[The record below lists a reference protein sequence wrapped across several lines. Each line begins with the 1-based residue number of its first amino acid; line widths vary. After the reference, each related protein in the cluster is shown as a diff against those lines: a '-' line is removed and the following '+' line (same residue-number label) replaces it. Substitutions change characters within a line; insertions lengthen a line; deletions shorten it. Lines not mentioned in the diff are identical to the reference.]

1 MQGMK
6 DACFWDDKNYKAG
19 APLQGEESAAF
30 LIIGGGVAGLFAAYF
45 LLKHGVKDIVILER
59 NEIGSGS
66 TGHSAGMLVS
76 DLETGPWS
84 QVYGH
89 HGRANA
95 SLYYRAQKDA
105 LDEAALII
113 EEAKID
119 CDFSWRD
126 FLIVAGDAE
135 GEKRIVTEFGAHQ
148 KLGSTFGTLLTG
160 DDMQDEINSPLFTM
174 GERVD
179 KGISVNPMQFARGVG
194 AHLRTRGVRIY
205 ENTTLLNVAGEVA
218 HTTHGDVAF
227 KKIIFAQGTA
237 EKHANL
243 RNFATTLGITAPL
256 SEEKLESLRLMD
268 KDMFID
274 TEKPSYHYAKV
285 TGDNRLMVG
294 YGDDVVEVQSGSTRL
309 FEPHVIQIENFISR
323 FAGPEVELEY
333 AWTGVFSLSK
343 QVLPH
348 IDIKEGK
355 AIMAGMGTQTAC
367 IAVADHTVAMMVK
380 GEHHLEPLFN
390 QTLKEE

>member
-1 MQGMK
+1 MK
-6 DACFWDDKNYKAG
+6 DECFWDDKNYKPG
-19 APLQGEESAAF
+19 APLHGEESTDF
-30 LIIGGGVAGLFAAYF
+30 LIVGAGVAGLFAAYF
-45 LLKHGVKDIVILER
+45 LLKHGVKNVVVVER

-84 QVYGH
+84 QVYGV

-105 LDEAALII
+105 LDEVALII
-113 EEAKID
+113 EEAKIE

-126 FLIVAGDAE
+126 FLIVAGEAE
-135 GEKRIVTEFGAHQ
+135 GEKRIITEFGAHQ
-148 KLGSTFGTLLTG
+148 KLGSTFGTLLEG
-160 DDMQDEINSPLFTM
+160 EDLKDELNSPLFTM

-179 KGISVNPMQFARGVG
+179 KGISVNPMQFIRGVG
-194 AHLRTRGVRIY
+194 AYLRARGVRIY
-205 ENTTLLNVAGEVA
+205 EGTNLLNVSGEVA
-218 HTTHGDVAF
+218 HTTHGDVTF

-243 RNFATTLGITAPL
+243 RNFATTLGITIPL
-256 SEEKLESLRLMD
+256 PEAKLEELRLMD
-268 KDMFID
+268 RDMFID

-294 YGDDVVEVQSGSTRL
+294 YGDDVVDVQSGSTKL
-309 FEPHVIQIENFISR
+309 FEPHIIQIENFLNR
-323 FAGPEVELEY
+323 FAGPEATLEY
-333 AWTGVFSLSK
+333 GWTGVFSLSR

-367 IAVADHTVAMMVK
+367 IAAADHTVAMMVK

-390 QTLKEE
+390 QKLQSQ